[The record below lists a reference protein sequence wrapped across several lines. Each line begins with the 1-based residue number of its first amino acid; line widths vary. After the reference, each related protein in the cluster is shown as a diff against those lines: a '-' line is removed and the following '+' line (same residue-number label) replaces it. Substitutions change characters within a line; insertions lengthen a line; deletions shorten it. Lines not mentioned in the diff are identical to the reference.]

1 MRVNNHVVD
10 DLIDWSNTPN
20 DPMFKLSIPQP
31 EMLAP
36 NDLDSILTAMKRPGA
51 SKVEMRAIS
60 ESIRERMNPHP
71 ADQKEENVPQLDG
84 VPVQGLQHKYRET
97 VLFFPSEGQYCHAFC
112 TYCFRWAQFSS
123 VGSDQAFK
131 SSDRNLIR
139 QYIQRHPTVTDVLFT
154 GGDPMVMSASTLRHY
169 TEVLFGPDSPPHL
182 DTIRIGTKSLAWWP
196 YRFVADADAKE
207 TLQLFSEIVKSGKH
221 LTIQAHFSHLREV
234 EHPVAQ
240 EAIRLIRMTGAQVRS
255 QAPLIRHVNEDPV
268 MWESMWK
275 LQTRLGVIPY
285 YMFVERDTG
294 AREYFSVPL
303 ARALEV
309 FNTAYSRLPGT
320 SRTVRGPSMSVSPGK
335 VLVLGKA
342 FIDNQEVFVL
352 KFLQSRNPRWSERV
366 FFAKFD
372 PHVSWFDD
380 LKPAFGE
387 TAFFFEPQ
395 YLQQKKRVD
404 EGSSGQLSDDDWG
417 PGTHFA

>member
-1 MRVNNHVVD
+1 
-10 DLIDWSNTPN
+10 
-20 DPMFKLSIPQP
+20 
-31 EMLAP
+31 
-36 NDLDSILTAMKRPGA
+36 
-51 SKVEMRAIS
+51 
-60 ESIRERMNPHP
+60 
-71 ADQKEENVPQLDG
+71 
-84 VPVQGLQHKYRET
+84 
-97 VLFFPSEGQYCHAFC
+97 
-112 TYCFRWAQFSS
+112 
-123 VGSDQAFK
+123 
-131 SSDRNLIR
+131 
-139 QYIQRHPTVTDVLFT
+139 
-154 GGDPMVMSASTLRHY
+154 MVMSASTLRHY

-182 DTIRIGTKSLAWWP
+182 NTIRIGTKSLAWWP
-196 YRFVADADAKE
+196 YRFVTDVDAKA

-221 LTIQAHFSHLREV
+221 LTIQAHFTHLREV

-240 EAIRLIRMTGAQVRS
+240 EAIRLIRMTGAQIRS
-255 QAPLIRHVNEDPV
+255 QAPLIRHVNNDPV

-320 SRTVRGPSMSVSPGK
+320 ARTVRGPSMSTSSGK
-335 VLVLGKA
+335 ISVVGKA
-342 FIDNQEVFVL
+342 FINNQEVFVL

-372 PHVSWFDD
+372 PQVSWSDG

-387 TAFFFEPQ
+387 TEFFFERQ
-395 YLQQKKRVD
+395 YLQQKERVD

-417 PGTHFA
+417 QETHFA